1 MILKINDFCISKN
14 SGCLARLTKFDVSC
28 SRQSKNYTS
37 ASGYSIIYGIRE
49 CQEKI
54 SVSVECGKTEFKNL
68 ISLLNGNFVF
78 SIKYNRYDD
87 ELYDSE
93 SALKPDT
100 AEKSMYISSDISYSQ
115 IYDGLYAVS
124 AEFTEV

>member
-1 MILKINDFCISKN
+1 MILKINDFSISKN
-14 SGCLARLTKFDVSC
+14 NTSLARLSKFEVSF

-37 ASGYSIIYGIRE
+37 ASGYSVIYGIRE

-54 SVSVECGKTEFKNL
+54 SLSVECDSDSFKNL
-68 ISLLNGNFVF
+68 LNLLNSNFVF
-78 SIKYNRYDD
+78 SVKYNRYKD
-87 ELYDSE
+87 ELYDSD
-93 SALKPDT
+93 SAIKPDT
-100 AEKSMYISSDISYSQ
+100 VEKSMYISSDISYSQ